1 MLEKRG
7 SSFGVGWGMCE
18 FMCRVRLL
26 AVEVVV
32 SICGRGLGG
41 NKGEVEGEEEED
53 VDEEGLG
60 TLNVPIDS
68 LI

>member
-1 MLEKRG
+1 
-7 SSFGVGWGMCE
+7 MCE